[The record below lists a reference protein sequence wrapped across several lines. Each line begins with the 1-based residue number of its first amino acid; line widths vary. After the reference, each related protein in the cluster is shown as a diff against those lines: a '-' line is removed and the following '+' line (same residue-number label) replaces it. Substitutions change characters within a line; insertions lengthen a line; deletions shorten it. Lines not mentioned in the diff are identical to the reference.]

1 MTLSSLLSKIETGQ
15 VLSEKQEK
23 QLAKKLWLIPSFF
36 RSTFYV
42 LLILLALLFILI
54 GITDS
59 LNPTPAVVSYGV
71 SVALLLLLL
80 YTIFIPKKKR
90 LIDYFDAV
98 DNFYETKFKGL
109 EHYDLYYIGQ
119 HKSPHVRALRSTK
132 IYLLSNHQQ
141 LLFIDDYFKDTT
153 YPLGKELSVTKPVF
167 LRVIDQSK
175 TDQSR
180 VTIEISEIDYFHLS
194 SKNLPINKKP
204 RQKQFH
210 KMFAYF
216 LDQDP
221 HMDEYNYIT
230 LKLYNGAVFRISY
243 DAYPALKNAI
253 PLKEK

>member
-1 MTLSSLLSKIETGQ
+1 MTLNSLLSKIETGQ
-15 VLSEKQEK
+15 VLSDKHEK

-42 LLILLALLFILI
+42 VLILAALLFILI

-59 LNPTPAVVSYGV
+59 LNPTPAVVSYLISIGLV
-71 SVALLLLLL
+71 LLLV
-80 YTIFIPKKKR
+80 YTIFVPRMNR
-90 LIDYFDAV
+90 LALYFEAV

-141 LLFIDDYFKDTT
+141 FLFIDDYFKDTI
-153 YPLGKELSVTKPVF
+153 YPLGKNLAVSKPVF
-167 LRVIDQSK
+167 LRVIDQTK

-180 VTIEISEIDYFHLS
+180 VSIEISEIDYFHLS
-194 SKNLPINKKP
+194 SKTIPINKKP
-204 RQKQFH
+204 LNKKFH
-210 KMFAYF
+210 KMFTYF

-221 HMDEYNYIT
+221 HMDEYNFIT